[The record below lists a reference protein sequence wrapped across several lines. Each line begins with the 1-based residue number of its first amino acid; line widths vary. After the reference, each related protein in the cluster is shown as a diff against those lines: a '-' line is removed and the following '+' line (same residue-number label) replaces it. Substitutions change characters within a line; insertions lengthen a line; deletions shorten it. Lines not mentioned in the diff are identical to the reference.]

1 MALAAWGLRKRAI
14 VSAVTLIIA
23 SSASVGSALVYKQYR
38 DSLRMLRTDAI
49 AYAQAISRS
58 VEPAVLLGDEAG
70 LAQSL
75 RAAIQHRDVCNIHV
89 LRPDGGALA
98 RALPAAERHCDLE
111 TWARAQLPTEESLWH
126 LGRTELAALAP
137 IWRRA
142 PSVELDLLNEPA
154 ADESADKP
162 VGYVL
167 LTHSLQSIHSGLAQN
182 VLSAAVV
189 TAIVSLVGIVLAV
202 LMVKQLL
209 GPLHNL
215 AQTVHGIAEGHRSAR
230 ASENAVAEVGAL
242 ARSFNRMA
250 DRLQESYA
258 SIERTVE
265 QRTEELRRAKDA
277 AEEANRAKSDFLANM
292 SHEIRTP
299 MTAILGFAEAL
310 SEQDL
315 SAAEKLDALRT
326 IHRNGEHLLGII
338 NDILDISK
346 IEAGKLDVERLHCAL
361 PQLLAE
367 IESLMRIRASAK
379 GIGLVFGLDGQVP
392 EVIETDPVRLRQ
404 ILINLIGNAIK
415 FTDHGEVRV
424 VARRRSARPPAIE
437 FDVID
442 TGVGIPPG
450 QLGQLFQPF
459 TQADE
464 SMTRRHGG
472 TGLGL
477 CISKRLALLLG
488 GDITVQSEP
497 GRGSRFTAWVACGAT
512 EGVAMLRSSRVL
524 RESAPHN
531 PPDADSPAPLALRI
545 LLAEDGVDNQ
555 RLIVRVLRK
564 AGAEVAVVD
573 NGADAVRTALQ
584 AGQTSTPFDLILM
597 DMQMPGT
604 DGYTATRSL
613 RRAGYDRPI
622 IALTAHAMSGDRE
635 RCLAAGCDEYATK
648 PLDRRALL
656 RLIRRVC
663 GGQPAPAA

>member
-1 MALAAWGLRKRAI
+1 MLI
-14 VSAVTLIIA
+14 VA

-38 DSLRMLRTDAI
+38 DSLRMLRADAV
-49 AYAQAISRS
+49 AYAQAVSRS

-70 LAQSL
+70 LAQL
-75 RAAIQHRDVCNIHV
+75 LTAATQHRDVCNIHV
-89 LRPDGGALA
+89 LRPDGRLLA
-98 RALPAAERHCDLE
+98 SAPPGDVCHSDLQAWAHAELPALE
-111 TWARAQLPTEESLWH
+111 PRWRQGQS
-126 LGRTELAALAP
+126 ELAALAP

-142 PSVELDLLNEPA
+142 PSVDLELLNEPDSA
-154 ADESADKP
+154 ESADRP

-167 LTHSLQSIHSGLAQN
+167 LTNSLQSIHSELAQN
-182 VLSAAVV
+182 LLSATVI
-189 TAIVSLVGIVLAV
+189 TAIVSLVGIALAV
-202 LMVKQLL
+202 LAVKQLL

-215 AQTVHGIAEGHRSAR
+215 AQAAHAIAEGHRSVR
-230 ASENAVAEVGAL
+230 ASENAVAEIGAL

-265 QRTEELRRAKDA
+265 QRTEELRRAKEA
-277 AEEANRAKSDFLANM
+277 AEAANRAKSDFLANM

-299 MTAILGFAEAL
+299 MTAILGFTEAL
-310 SEQDL
+310 AEQDL
-315 SAAEKLDALRT
+315 PAAEKLDALRT
-326 IHRNGEHLLGII
+326 VQRNGEHLLGII

-367 IESLMRIRASAK
+367 VESLMRIRASAK
-379 GIGLVFGLDGQVP
+379 GIGLLFELDGQVP

-415 FTDHGEVRV
+415 FTERGEVRV
-424 VARRRSARPPAIE
+424 VARRRSGDPPAIE
-437 FDVID
+437 FEVID
-442 TGVGIPPG
+442 TGVGIPRD
-450 QLGQLFQPF
+450 QLGHLFQPF

-488 GDITVQSEP
+488 GDITVQSEL
-497 GRGSRFTAWVACGAT
+497 GRGSRFTAWVASGAT
-512 EGVAMLRSSRVL
+512 EGVAMLQSMHGL
-524 RESAPHN
+524 RESASGTPAE
-531 PPDADSPAPLALRI
+531 PDPLVLLSVRV
-545 LLAEDGVDNQ
+545 LLAEDGIDNQ
-555 RLIVRVLRK
+555 RLIVRVLRN
-564 AGAEVAVVD
+564 AGAEVTVVD
-573 NGADAVRTALQ
+573 NGADAVDAALRAAQ
-584 AGQTSTPFDLILM
+584 DATPFDVILM

-604 DGYTATRSL
+604 DGYTAARTL

-656 RLIRRVC
+656 RLIRRLC
-663 GGQPAPAA
+663 SEQPTPAV